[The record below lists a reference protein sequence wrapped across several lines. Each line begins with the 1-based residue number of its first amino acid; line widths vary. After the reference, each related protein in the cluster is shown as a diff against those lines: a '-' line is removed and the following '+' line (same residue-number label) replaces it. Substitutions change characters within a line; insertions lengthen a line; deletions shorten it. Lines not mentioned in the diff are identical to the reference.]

1 MFVKLQTLGIPQSLC
16 KTIDFIYRNL
26 KFYIKS
32 EDVMSE
38 PFKTSVGLPQGCC
51 LSPTMFSLFVN
62 DIGDCFTHTGLE
74 INGTNVPYLQY
85 ADDLVILCE
94 SQEELQEQMNNLLQ
108 YCKTNCL
115 TLNNKKTKVMI
126 FHKGRIPKT
135 SFYIENEEIEIV
147 QEFRYLGFI
156 FTCQLSFS
164 KHIQAL
170 NVKAK
175 ARIGLMFTRLPL
187 KELPLSKVMRLF
199 EIYILPIYSYGIA
212 LWMTRFAKNLFEQ
225 IDTVLLKYLK
235 RYLMIP
241 VHSNNSLT
249 YHITEQTNFTRKL
262 IDFANVSKKNLTF
275 PEEFHGWKLSLWNNI
290 PTADEGKLI
299 EVIPTWFWTSKT
311 YFAIPTNMNNR
322 KKLTNHLFDIKH
334 KEYCSKQSFH
344 ASIENDCI
352 CKLCWKKLE
361 HFHDRYCEGK
371 IELKEL
377 RVLLQRINIAD
388 YRKPDSDMDI
398 CRRTRKKNRKY
409 FSEEWTN
416 N

>member
-1 MFVKLQTLGIPQSLC
+1 
-16 KTIDFIYRNL
+16 
-26 KFYIKS
+26 
-32 EDVMSE
+32 
-38 PFKTSVGLPQGCC
+38 
-51 LSPTMFSLFVN
+51 
-62 DIGDCFTHTGLE
+62 
-74 INGTNVPYLQY
+74 
-85 ADDLVILCE
+85 
-94 SQEELQEQMNNLLQ
+94 
-108 YCKTNCL
+108 
-115 TLNNKKTKVMI
+115 
-126 FHKGRIPKT
+126 
-135 SFYIENEEIEIV
+135 
-147 QEFRYLGFI
+147 
-156 FTCQLSFS
+156 
-164 KHIQAL
+164 
-170 NVKAK
+170 
-175 ARIGLMFTRLPL
+175 
-187 KELPLSKVMRLF
+187 
-199 EIYILPIYSYGIA
+199 
-212 LWMTRFAKNLFEQ
+212 
-225 IDTVLLKYLK
+225 
-235 RYLMIP
+235 MIP

-262 IDFANVSKKNLTF
+262 IDLANVSRKNLTF

-322 KKLTNHLFDIKH
+322 KKLTNHLFDINH

-371 IELKEL
+371 IELKPL
-377 RVLLQRINIAD
+377 RVLLKRINIAD

-398 CRRTRKKNRKY
+398 SRRARKKNRKY